1 MSDVREFLYHEVL
14 REGREWSPRADVYR
28 TPTGWVVKLDL
39 AGVRPEDVTIE
50 VAGSL
55 LQVRGVR
62 RDTFVSLGYRHHSME
77 ISYSRFQRSVRLP
90 CSAVKSSFKTEYVQG
105 MLVITVE
112 TEQEEHG
119 Q

>member
-1 MSDVREFLYHEVL
+1 MKRFLYDQSF
-14 REGREWSPRADVYR
+14 REPREWSPRADVYR

-50 VAGSL
+50 VAGSRL
-55 LQVRGVR
+55 EVRGIR
-62 RDTFVSLGYRHHSME
+62 RDTFVRLGYRHHSME
-77 ISYSRFQRSVRLP
+77 ISYSHFERTIHLP